1 MKTINLKAILLQEIP
16 DDCYWEDMGNL
27 TNCPEHFVIIAMKE
41 AVRQA
46 LELAA
51 ENAKI
56 MKFEKYSKSDEE
68 YYIEDVELDRE
79 SIINTINQVV

>member
-27 TNCPEHFVIIAMKE
+27 TNCPEHFVLIAMKK
-41 AVRQA
+41 AVKQA

-56 MKFEKYSKSDEE
+56 IPSGDWA
-68 YYIEDVELDRE
+68 EDGWELDER
-79 SIINTINQVV
+79 SILNTINQVV

>member
-27 TNCPEHFVIIAMKE
+27 TNCPEHYVIIAMKE
-41 AVRQA
+41 AVRHA

-56 MKFEKYSKSDEE
+56 KSVQISESE
-68 YYIEDVELDRE
+68 IECSVNIK
-79 SIINTINQVV
+79 SITNTINQVV